1 MGFFS
6 RLFGK
11 GESRAKGAAVAAP
24 RADPGLIP
32 VASVS
37 EEYAWLGDN
46 TCECGGRW
54 SLVQQSASSSPGF
67 PEHLKLDRLEV
78 ACEDC
83 GRQSVFLFQVDTHSP
98 QYLEEQQAMMKE
110 LFGDD
115 AEALFGGDDGS
126 SGES

>member
-1 MGFFS
+1 MGFFA

-11 GESRAKGAAVAAP
+11 GQAGAKGIAVAAP

-32 VASVS
+32 VVAVS
-37 EEYAWLGDN
+37 EEYAWLGSN
-46 TCECGGRW
+46 PCECGGRW
-54 SLVQQSASSSPGF
+54 SLVRQSASSSPGF

-78 ACEDC
+78 ACNDC
-83 GRQSVFLFQVDTHSP
+83 GRESVFLFQVDTHSP
-98 QYLEEQQAMMKE
+98 LYLAEQQAMMKE

-115 AEALFGGDDGS
+115 ADSLFGGDDGS